1 MIRRDTGRQLPEGT
15 DVAIV
20 GAGLSG
26 LWAGVQLSRTGR
38 NVCILEA
45 RDRVGGRT
53 LSVSKAGTTLDLGA
67 QWIGPTQERMYALC
81 DELSLEIFPTAHTG
95 RKILELDGR
104 IRTYTGTIPRL
115 NPVALFE
122 LHRLIKR
129 TESNI
134 ESLESVD
141 VFAGDHIAQ
150 LDAVTV
156 GEWARKTIRTRSV
169 KAVLRTAVRVIFGIE
184 IDELSLF
191 HFLRYC
197 KAGGGLMKLCEIE
210 NAAQQDRVK
219 VGTQTIS
226 QELHQRYLAD
236 SVFHAPVRAFS
247 KTQKRSDFYGP
258 GAGRSTA
265 GSCIA
270 ISPLSNP
277 GEIDTTNVW
286 ARRLNAM
293 PSDSPF
299 GKRMVFQGSCQ

>member
-1 MIRRDTGRQLPEGT
+1 MGVEISHEALDTTDISMLGWGLMIRRDTGRQLPEGT

-38 NVCILEA
+38 DVCILEA

-53 LSVSKAGTTLDLGA
+53 LSVSTAGTTLDLGA

-104 IRTYTGTIPRL
+104 IRTYTG
-115 NPVALFE
+115 NPHSTVALFE

-150 LDAVTV
+150 LA
-156 GEWARKTIRTRSV
+156 
-169 KAVLRTAVRVIFGIE
+169 L
-184 IDELSLF
+184 
-191 HFLRYC
+191 
-197 KAGGGLMKLCEIE
+197 
-210 NAAQQDRVK
+210 
-219 VGTQTIS
+219 
-226 QELHQRYLAD
+226 
-236 SVFHAPVRAFS
+236 
-247 KTQKRSDFYGP
+247 
-258 GAGRSTA
+258 
-265 GSCIA
+265 
-270 ISPLSNP
+270 
-277 GEIDTTNVW
+277 
-286 ARRLNAM
+286 
-293 PSDSPF
+293 
-299 GKRMVFQGSCQ
+299 